1 MHEVATKPSAPA
13 PLPFSRILLDAVLVV
28 VAASLVG
35 FAVNALRPSGS
46 IPFIQTKPYD
56 IVVPCPE
63 PVGDAQPMAPDDRRL
78 LERSTLIID
87 AQAKTDFD
95 VYHLPQAINI
105 PFDWL
110 GPPVEKEVKEVA
122 QRIARSKAWLV
133 VVVGDGDDPDSGREW
148 ARLLAGGGL
157 KNVYYVTGGA
167 VALRARL
174 HPPQGATP

>member
-1 MHEVATKPSAPA
+1 MHEVATKPCDPA
-13 PLPFSRILLDAVLVV
+13 QKPFSRILRDAVLVV
-28 VAASLVG
+28 AVASSLG

-63 PVGDAQPMAPDDRRL
+63 PVGDAQPILPDDPRL
-78 LERSTLIID
+78 LERTSLIID
-87 AQAKTDFD
+87 AQAKADYD

-110 GPPVEKEVKEVA
+110 GPPVEKEVQDVA
-122 QRIARSKAWLV
+122 QRIARSKARLV

-157 KNVYYVTGGA
+157 KNVFYVTGGA
-167 VALRARL
+167 AALRTRL